1 LKSLPYDSDDV
12 QVAVRGE
19 MGWPEVGEADGWPVA
34 AREITGLLWWDFRS
48 FQSDAEIPRLAA
60 PATPKKL

>member
-1 LKSLPYDSDDV
+1 V

-19 MGWPEVGEADGWPVA
+19 MGWPEVEEADGWPVA
-34 AREITGLLWWDFRS
+34 AREIAGLLWWDFRS
-48 FQSDAEIPRLAA
+48 FQSDAEIPRFAA